1 MFQQLR
7 FKLTLINVAVTFFLL
22 VVLTGGTYYFMQ
34 ANMNN
39 RTEFGA
45 RKLIAD
51 IKSGKMDELLPPLP
65 PPGPLH
71 TIFFVK
77 TDPGG
82 NIIFKPDAGRMTEP
96 EYLNVLVTQSLQA
109 KASEGHVQAGDV
121 EYFYMK
127 SPLENHTGTVIVFED
142 MTMARNT
149 LRGLLTALC
158 IVGII
163 CLALSFFSSAFMA
176 ERAMIP
182 IQKALQQQ
190 KEFLS
195 DASHEL
201 RTPLAVMQ
209 TNLDIVL
216 NTPSGTVASQ
226 KRWLDNIQEEAT
238 QMTKLINSL
247 LFLARID
254 SQEQQ
259 MENKAFDLASTIIQ
273 SVRSFEPLA
282 ASKGIALLVDAGPQV
297 IVQGDEGKIKQVVCI
312 LMDNALRH
320 TPAGGQIT
328 LRLTPK
334 GSRTLLTVADS
345 GEGIDPAYLDKIFD
359 RFYQVDQ
366 SRSKGGAGL
375 GLAIA
380 KWIVEKHRGIIQ
392 VASTPGIGTTF
403 TIQIPSKC
411 S

>member
-7 FKLTLINVAVTFFLL
+7 FKLTLINVAVTFFLF
-22 VVLTGGTYYFMQ
+22 VVLAGGTYYFMQ
-34 ANMNN
+34 ADMND

-51 IKSGKMDELLPPLP
+51 IKSGKLDKLPPLP
-65 PPGPLH
+65 PPPGPFH
-71 TIFFVK
+71 SIFFVK

-82 NIIFKPDAGRMTEP
+82 NIIFKPEAGRMTEP
-96 EYLNVLVTQSLQA
+96 EHLDVLVTQSLQA
-109 KASEGHVQAGDV
+109 EALAGRIHAGDV
-121 EYFYMK
+121 EYFYMR
-127 SPLENHTGTVIVFED
+127 SPLEDHTGTVVVLDD
-142 MTMARNT
+142 MTMAQNT
-149 LRGLLTALC
+149 LHGLLTALC

-176 ERAMIP
+176 ERAMLP

-216 NTPSGTVASQ
+216 NTPSDTVASQ

-238 QMTKLINSL
+238 QMAKLINSL
-247 LFLARID
+247 LFLARVD

-259 MENKAFDLASTIIQ
+259 METKAFDLASTMIQ
-273 SVRSFEPLA
+273 AVRSFEPLA
-282 ASKGIALLVDAGPQV
+282 ASRAVNLLVDAGPQI
-297 IVQGDEGKIKQVVCI
+297 IVQGDEAKIKQVVCI

-320 TPAGGQIT
+320 TPSGGQIT

-345 GEGIDPAYLDKIFD
+345 GEGIAPAYLDKIFD

-380 KWIVEKHRGIIQ
+380 KWIVEKHHGIIQ

-403 TIQIPSKC
+403 TIQIPVKC